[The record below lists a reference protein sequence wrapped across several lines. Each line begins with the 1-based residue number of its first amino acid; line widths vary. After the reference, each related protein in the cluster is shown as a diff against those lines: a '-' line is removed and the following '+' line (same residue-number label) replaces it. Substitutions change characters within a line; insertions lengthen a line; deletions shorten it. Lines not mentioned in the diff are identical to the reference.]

1 MSSLAFFIFVIAYVF
16 GLYIGF
22 RVIHLKGKRENLKP
36 RSYRAKLCNQLVQ
49 LQKELDEKELPKD
62 D

>member
-22 RVIHLKGKRENLKP
+22 RVIHRKGKRENLKP
-36 RSYRAKLCNQLVQ
+36 QSHRAKLYNQLVQ
-49 LQKELDEKELPKD
+49 LQKELDEKELPKNE
-62 D
+62 